1 MEPILTVQADRI
13 PRAYLAGVNTGKD
26 RESYDATMKELED
39 LAKAL
44 GFEVAGILIQNTDTL
59 TQRTYLGSG
68 KVLELRDQVEREAAD
83 IVFFNEALSP
93 MQVRNLEDL
102 LDTEVMDRTGL
113 ILQIFSTRAR
123 TREAK
128 LQVES
133 ARLQYLL
140 PRLAHMRTGL
150 SRQGGGS
157 GRLSNKGAGEEQLE
171 LDRRHIEHRIAD
183 LRRQLEQMEKERGTQ
198 RARRLNS
205 GLPLVA
211 LVGYTNAGKSTVL
224 NRLLLQQENTRR
236 GNSNAAEGART
247 GESAPEKLVFEKDML
262 FATLDTS
269 VRRIEP
275 DGMRPFLLSDTVGF
289 IRDLPHA
296 LVKAFRSTLEEVRFA
311 DLLVEVVDCS
321 DPSFQE
327 HMAVTE
333 RTLSEIG
340 AGEVPVLQV
349 FNKCDLAGIPFPKET
364 KDRVYV
370 SMRPGTPGAEDS
382 AADSCALL
390 LGAIGR
396 MLAGDG
402 KERTFLIPYEKA
414 GIYSRLTQKYTIR
427 RTEYPADGIEVVIFC
442 SDAEAA
448 AIDALISRN

>member
-128 LQVES
+128 LQ
-133 ARLQYLL
+133 
-140 PRLAHMRTGL
+140 
-150 SRQGGGS
+150 
-157 GRLSNKGAGEEQLE
+157 
-171 LDRRHIEHRIAD
+171 DRIAD

-321 DPSFQE
+321 DPSFKE

-370 SMRPGTPGAEDS
+370 SMRPGTPGAEDG

-390 LGAIGR
+390 LDAIGR

-414 GIYSRLTQKYTIR
+414 GVYSRLTQKYTIR

>member
-349 FNKCDLAGIPFPKET
+349 FNKCDLNDLASALPGIPVSARTGEGLDTLLEKISEALSESVVRCRLLFPFE
-364 KDRVYV
+364 DAGRAASLRNRGNILSEEWRENGLYV
-370 SMRPGTPGAEDS
+370 EATV
-382 AADSCALL
+382 
-390 LGAIGR
+390 
-396 MLAGDG
+396 
-402 KERTFLIPYEKA
+402 ERTIWPRFIK
-414 GIYSRLTQKYTIR
+414 YSV
-427 RTEYPADGIEVVIFC
+427 TE
-442 SDAEAA
+442 
-448 AIDALISRN
+448 